1 MSDEAVNR
9 VIKRRKRTVPYRIK
23 VWAAGTLA
31 HKQKPLPKEGLL
43 LSGWA
48 IHIKPPIEGTP
59 DKPIVAK
66 RLSRVKPIASVK
78 K

>member
-1 MSDEAVNR
+1 M
-9 VIKRRKRTVPYRIK
+9 
-23 VWAAGTLA
+23 
-31 HKQKPLPKEGLL
+31 
-43 LSGWA
+43 SGWA